1 MLPLAAPMV
10 ESTTRSAIVI
20 GITLCPTTWITWFLF
35 QTMHFRVALLIKY
48 RGRLLVLHR
57 DEEKSRGPFVGDGLR
72 VDDLHGREDG
82 EVGHKGEDVEG
93 GREGDSDRDGEGQ
106 VPAGVLDLLGDKVE
120 VVPAVVGPQP
130 GEECQGDGAGGDR
143 VAHRARDGIE
153 PLGEES
159 CSVGQGVFCNCVK
172 AMSVSSSA
180 APSHGQVEE
189 SAAENCSKGHLQIAL
204 MKVRSISL
212 KVEEFGY

>member
-1 MLPLAAPMV
+1 M
-10 ESTTRSAIVI
+10 I

-57 DEEKSRGPFVGDGLR
+57 DEEKSRGPFVGDGLG

-82 EVGHKGEDVEG
+82 EVGHEGEDVEG
-93 GREGDSDRDGEGQ
+93 GREGDSDRDGERQ

-159 CSVGQGVFCNCVK
+159 
-172 AMSVSSSA
+172 SSGREEDSDSDIA
-180 APSHGQVEE
+180 SIHSLVYQQHLPMAKLKSPPQRIAPRGT
-189 SAAENCSKGHLQIAL
+189 CK
-204 MKVRSISL
+204 
-212 KVEEFGY
+212 